1 MNNSINTIIN
11 DMKENNIDIAFFN
24 DPSTIHL
31 MTGYLSEPHERILA
45 FMIFKDA
52 TPILFTP
59 ALEIEDAKRTVSQ
72 IRVESYQDTQNPW
85 KIIQSLIINSNIL
98 HSNWA
103 IEKQQLT
110 VHKLEALQE
119 FFPSSTFAI
128 DYSPFIADL
137 RISKSADELEK
148 MKKAGFWAD
157 EAIKIGATALKLG
170 VSELEV
176 VAEIEYQLK
185 KRGISQMSF
194 DTMVLFGDNA
204 ANPHGTPGERKLVE
218 NDFVLFDLGVVYDGY
233 TSDITRTLFFGEV
246 PTEQQKE
253 VYNTVL
259 EAHDSAMEN
268 ATLGMTASRLDG
280 IARTI
285 IEEKGYGVYFNH
297 RLGHGLGQSVHE
309 FPSIMEGNEMP
320 LVKNMCFSIEPGIYI
335 PNEVGVRIED
345 CGFLDEDGFHSFTF
359 FPTNL
364 TAYHDFI
371 KQ

>member
-1 MNNSINTIIN
+1 MNHNIKAIMTN
-11 DMKENNIDIAFFN
+11 MKKNNITLTFFN

-45 FMIFKDA
+45 LIIFQDA
-52 TPILFTP
+52 SPILFTP
-59 ALEIEDAKRTVSQ
+59 ALEIEAARRTVRDMQ
-72 IRVESYQDTQNPW
+72 VESYQDTQNPW
-85 KIIQSLIINSNIL
+85 EIIRGLIKNSTIL
-98 HSNWA
+98 HANWA

-110 VHKLEALQE
+110 VQKLEALKE
-119 FFPSSTFAI
+119 VFPNSTFSY

-137 RISKSADELEK
+137 RIRKSVDELEK

-157 EAIKIGATALKLG
+157 EAIKIGAKALKVG
-170 VSELEV
+170 ASELEV

-204 ANPHGTPGERKLVE
+204 ANPHGTPEDRKLEE
-218 NDFVLFDLGVVYDGY
+218 NDFVLFDLGVVYEGY
-233 TSDITRTLFFGEV
+233 TSDVTRTLFFGNA
-246 PTEQQKE
+246 PTDQQRD
-253 VYNTVL
+253 VYSTVL
-259 EAHDSAMEN
+259 EAHDSAMEH
-268 ATLGMTASRLDG
+268 AALGMTASHLDG
-280 IARTI
+280 IARTTI
-285 IEEKGYGVYFNH
+285 ADKGYGIYFNH

-309 FPSIMEGNEMP
+309 FPSIMAGNDMP

-335 PNEVGVRIED
+335 PDEVGVRIED
-345 CGFLDEDGFHSFTF
+345 CGYLDEDGFHSFTF

-371 KQ
+371 NH

>member
-1 MNNSINTIIN
+1 MNNNIKSIMS
-11 DMKENNIDIAFFN
+11 DMKKNNIDVAFFS

-59 ALEIEDAKRTVSQ
+59 ALEIEDAKATVSNIQ
-72 IRVESYQDTQNPW
+72 VESYLDTQNPW
-85 KIIQSLIINSNIL
+85 EIIQTLIISKGIL

-103 IEKQQLT
+103 IEKQHLT
-110 VHKLEALQE
+110 VQKLEALQK
-119 FFPSSTFAI
+119 FFPRGCFTF
-128 DYSPFIADL
+128 DYSPFMANL
-137 RISKSADELEK
+137 RIRKSADEIEK
-148 MKKAGFWAD
+148 MKKAGYWAD
-157 EAIKIGATALKLG
+157 EAIKIGALALHAG
-170 VSELEV
+170 VSELEI

-204 ANPHGTPGERKLVE
+204 ANPHGTPGERKLKTNE
-218 NDFVLFDLGVVYDGY
+218 FVLFDLGVVYEGY
-233 TSDITRTLFFGEV
+233 TSDVTRTLFFGDA
-246 PTEQQKE
+246 PSEQQEK
-253 VYNTVL
+253 VYNLVL
-259 EAHDSAMEN
+259 DAHDAAMAK
-268 ATLGMTASRLDG
+268 ATLDMSASNLDG
-280 IARTI
+280 IARNI
-285 IEEKGYGVYFNH
+285 IADQGYGTYFNH

-345 CGFLDEDGFHSFTF
+345 CGYLDEHGFHSFTF
-359 FPTNL
+359 FPTHL
-364 TAYHDFI
+364 TAYTDFM
-371 KQ
+371 KS